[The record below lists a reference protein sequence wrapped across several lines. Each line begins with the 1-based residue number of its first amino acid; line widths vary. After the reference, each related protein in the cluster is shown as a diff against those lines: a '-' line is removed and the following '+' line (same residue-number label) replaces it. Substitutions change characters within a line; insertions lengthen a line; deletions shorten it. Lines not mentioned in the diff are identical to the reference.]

1 MFETI
6 LSYIIIAGLAVFLF
20 KTRRKPPD
28 KISELFSF
36 RKIAPDGLIDLDGR
50 RFRLVLEVDP
60 INLALKSAG
69 EQNAVWNAFRSAVAS
84 LKCNLTLL
92 VQTQYL
98 DLSEYIR
105 QQKAFA
111 ESAPTEELQDTA
123 ERLVGFFRQKFEE
136 SAHRTRKYYIILR
149 HDYTL
154 ERNPLISARRKK
166 EEKENI
172 ELIAR
177 QELEDSRNILTAAL
191 SPVGLRITQL
201 TRHEVLQMI
210 YRTLCRQLAN
220 IQPIEKADYAEAF
233 CVVSRSATPLIKEL
247 LGGEEDF
254 SEEETEGES
263 KKNSNKEALSTRNG

>member
-36 RKIAPDGLIDLDGR
+36 KKIAPDGLIDLDGR

-111 ESAPTEELQDTA
+111 ESTPTEELRDTA

-154 ERNPLISARRKK
+154 ERNPLISTRRKK

-254 SEEETEGES
+254 SEEETKGENE
-263 KKNSNKEALSTRNG
+263 KNSNKEALSTRNG

>member
-36 RKIAPDGLIDLDGR
+36 KKIAPDGLIDLDGR

-111 ESAPTEELQDTA
+111 ESTPTEELRDTA

-154 ERNPLISARRKK
+154 ERNPLISTRRKK

>member
-69 EQNAVWNAFRSAVAS
+69 EQNAVWNAFRSALAS

-111 ESAPTEELQDTA
+111 ESAPTEELRDTA

-254 SEEETEGES
+254 SEEETEGEN
-263 KKNSNKEALSTRNG
+263 KKNSNEETLSTRNG